1 MGLQL
6 LRPHGAHLLRVS
18 DLSRSATEARLDRLR
33 ETLARRVRVEVDAGP
48 PLIRAGVLV
57 PLLPGGD
64 GIELLFTRRTETVLT
79 HKGQISFP
87 GGQREEG
94 DDTLVETALR
104 ETSEEIGLEP
114 HSVDVLGELDDVFTA
129 VSGFVITP
137 VVGWISEDPGPLRVA
152 PTEVERLIRVP
163 LRRLLDPDVHT
174 SEDRVFNGESH
185 TIHYFRVGDD
195 VIWGATGRILHQ
207 FLNVWQMD

>member
-6 LRPHGAHLLRVS
+6 LRPHGAYLLRVS

-33 ETLARRVRVEVDAGP
+33 ETLARRLRVEVDAGP

-114 HSVDVLGELDDVFTA
+114 HSVDVLG
-129 VSGFVITP
+129 
-137 VVGWISEDPGPLRVA
+137 
-152 PTEVERLIRVP
+152 
-163 LRRLLDPDVHT
+163 
-174 SEDRVFNGESH
+174 
-185 TIHYFRVGDD
+185 
-195 VIWGATGRILHQ
+195 
-207 FLNVWQMD
+207 